1 MSPVSEPMFLVS
13 FELPRAQRHGS
24 SGWLS
29 TAFLEENPLQRR
41 YPLAMRKSHDGMGPA
56 RGRSKLFF
64 KLVQML
70 RESVKQAR

>member
-1 MSPVSEPMFLVS
+1 MSPVSEPMLLVS

-41 YPLAMRKSHDGMGPA
+41 YPLAMRKSHDGMGPRA
-56 RGRSKLFF
+56 WQ
-64 KLVQML
+64 VQVIFYV
-70 RESVKQAR
+70 SPDASGIG